1 MGTDVTYT
9 SKHPSEDCQRKLN
22 KNYAITNQNVMK
34 DAVTE
39 LAMIVVFSIIM
50 SLFIKDQEIKTSYYV
65 FYCCFKP
72 QSAIGLGLLNLLE
85 WKLYIYQPNGVKY
98 LLQVLYL
105 FIGHTRSKVKAYLCM
120 QLRYS
125 PHLWY

>member
-1 MGTDVTYT
+1 
-9 SKHPSEDCQRKLN
+9 
-22 KNYAITNQNVMK
+22 MK

-50 SLFIKDQEIKTSYYV
+50 SLFIKDYEFKTSYYV

-85 WKLYIYQPNGVKY
+85 WKLYIY
-98 LLQVLYL
+98 
-105 FIGHTRSKVKAYLCM
+105 
-120 QLRYS
+120 
-125 PHLWY
+125 